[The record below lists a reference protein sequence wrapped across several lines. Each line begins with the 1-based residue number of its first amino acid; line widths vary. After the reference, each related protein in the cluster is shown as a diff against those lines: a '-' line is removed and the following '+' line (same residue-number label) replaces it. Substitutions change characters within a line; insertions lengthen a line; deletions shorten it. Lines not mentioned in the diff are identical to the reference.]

1 MKKEDI
7 KAKFERINNMADDV
21 LKQMTIIKDELSEV
35 ENIYSSEEIEQ
46 NIITL
51 MNTNIKLSKIMSFMF

>member
-35 ENIYSSEEIEQ
+35 ENVYSLEEIE
-46 NIITL
+46 
-51 MNTNIKLSKIMSFMF
+51 